1 MEGEKGSAEVGEDLC
16 VWWSMTIWCGKES
29 CATWPCP
36 NHPAWRVVQA
46 LGSLM
51 TPSAAAPVCA
61 QVKYNVIDRAV
72 EGELGPAWQFGL
84 SMVPFGPLHGGLLA
98 GM

>member
-1 MEGEKGSAEVGEDLC
+1 
-16 VWWSMTIWCGKES
+16 
-29 CATWPCP
+29 
-36 NHPAWRVVQA
+36 
-46 LGSLM
+46 M
-51 TPSAAAPVCA
+51 TPSGRCA
-61 QVKYNVIDRAV
+61 GLRAGQVQIDRAV